1 MNLRQLRDLVVGSV
15 LRGWQS
21 VGLLVTFSLS
31 VGFSQLFEIA
41 HPPFSA
47 WQPYVPSELQWMQGL
62 PFWTYLLSVAIATAT
77 VVARYLT
84 SRRRRPILTL
94 YRNVRRGYRS
104 LRRPTTLPAW
114 LFT

>member
-1 MNLRQLRDLVVGSV
+1 MDLRHLRDLVARSV

-21 VGLLVTFSLS
+21 VGLLATFSLS
-31 VGFSQLFEIA
+31 VAFSQLFEIA
-41 HPPFSA
+41 HPPVSA
-47 WQPYVPSELQWMQGL
+47 WQAYVPSELQWMQGL
-62 PFWTYLLSVAIATAT
+62 PFWSYLLSVAIAAAT
-77 VVARYLT
+77 VVTRYLI

-104 LRRPTTLPAW
+104 LRRPATLPAW